1 MKYKIFLAAAGLVSL
16 MAFPAVAE
24 ATPGQCMYSPWGG
37 FCDSYGWQ
45 DGSFNHCESAMGFS
59 NCYQSC
65 IDPASGR
72 PFPTDMDPNTPCP

>member
-1 MKYKIFLAAAGLVSL
+1 MKKLILSGLI
-16 MAFPAVAE
+16 AVFASVMS
-24 ATPGQCMYSPWGG
+24 APVTNAVPGQCVSTPYGG
-37 FCDSYGWQ
+37 FCDSYAWQ

-59 NCYQSC
+59 NCYTAC